1 MAITTG
7 QMTVGTVALQIDG
20 TSVSNFKM
28 HIHNM
33 DNTDTIFIG
42 GPDVTVE
49 NGLGIP
55 KLDSLELEC
64 YPLESIYVVSSKAGH
79 LVSYLKQV

>member
-7 QMTVGTVALQIDG
+7 QLTVGTVASQIDG
-20 TSVSNFKM
+20 TSVSNFKL

-33 DNTDTIFIG
+33 DNTDTLFIG

-55 KLDSLELEC
+55 KLDSVELEC
-64 YPLESIYVVSSKAGH
+64 YPLEAVWVVSTKAGH